1 MQKAERNALYM
12 VHFSQNYSSGHGI
25 KDIIIVIIFLFP
37 LDLIAMHTMEF
48 DSNPVP
54 STLPDPSPQA
64 DVITLGQQKQSPA
77 SPGLPRVDSLAPS
90 VITSQ
95 ARRKLLGR
103 CELVSGPTLSHLLP
117 RLPILA
123 FYPLVP

>member
-1 MQKAERNALYM
+1 M
-12 VHFSQNYSSGHGI
+12 
-25 KDIIIVIIFLFP
+25 
-37 LDLIAMHTMEF
+37 AMHTMEF

-103 CELVSGPTLSHLLP
+103 HELVSGPTLSHLLP
-117 RLPILA
+117 HLPILA